1 MMMIFF
7 NLLMVLPQM
16 FTVGADIA
24 ACLDGRC
31 TKEEWEKTVDDIVD
45 LAENIPEI
53 KAFIIMNQGLF
64 ALAKLAFPLLD
75 QLQESSPDTRTKLMA
90 SLSPEVLHQIET
102 FVKAKAELPDGQLKQ
117 TKYSVKLM
125 NDAFTKIAAKE
136 PNKYKTKVDFSDDQ
150 SHVKYWD
157 GEFDTGTF
165 FDNQNNG

>member
-1 MMMIFF
+1 MIFF

-75 QLQESSPDTRTKLMA
+75 QLQEATPDVRKKLMA
-90 SLSPEVLHQIET
+90 SLSPEILHQIES
-102 FVKAKAELPDGQLKQ
+102 FVQAKQALPEGQLKQ

-125 NDAFTKIAAKE
+125 NDAFDKIAAKE
-136 PNKYKTKVDFSDDQ
+136 PGKYKTTVDLPDDQ
-150 SHVKYWD
+150 SHVKYWTN
-157 GEFDTGTF
+157 EFDTATF